1 MFFLFELIAKLFYG
15 SDVVDDFDKQRKRT
29 RPRPSPRRRKK

>member
-29 RPRPSPRRRKK
+29 RPSPRRRKR